1 MLYSKIERR
10 PAALDAAAQAVRL
23 DPLNSSYILR
33 LSLAYE
39 MERQYVKAYEWLKK
53 GLALIPAA
61 ERQPH
66 KARLARLA
74 DQAEDMKQNVF
85 RGDPFDI
92 LPLEVIIAV
101 MKFNLEDDLNSVIR
115 ASLVNRMWHNTL
127 VNNCPELWGNLP
139 LLWKELKD
147 KSFND
152 KREAFVKRSR
162 GNFHT
167 ITIVEMT
174 STGIGRIAWQ
184 YGKYFEN
191 AKQLRVNTKDNRA
204 LFRLVERFGNR
215 AAKVEH
221 LIVDGGNM
229 DHVGNRL
236 VDRPDTIS
244 CGLVAAESDKTLKT
258 MEIRNVD
265 FRETDPYVVLG
276 SAFFGRR
283 WAPEPKKHPAYPAL
297 KRLAVRDCI
306 FDITDATPARN
317 IGIQPR
323 ERFLS
328 CPLHQTL
335 RGAKDSLEHL
345 EVTVEFEQS
354 RTGME
359 QTTTTER
366 IEMTGLKDLTIPPSN
381 IRAVDIR
388 APNLERL
395 SVAMDDW
402 LSKQEYE
409 RRSADELLPLIPTI
423 ENSPITHDG
432 LSRLTTLEFE
442 CSTADTIAQ
451 LEPWLAGAHS
461 LTRLVIRGTCGTY
474 VPETQRL
481 APEHEYQVQ
490 HCLPLA
496 LSEHLDWT
504 PKLKE
509 LSVLK
514 CHFREEDFKTLVTA
528 RKESA
533 IAATLEL
540 LEWDKRPYT
549 RDIGAWLHEEVPV
562 FRHPGKHTTTPD
574 PTCCCSPE
582 PERILDAIT
591 MDAESVASDEP
602 APLSEKQDQTI
613 KLGLP

>member
-1 MLYSKIERR
+1 VLYSKSEQR
-10 PAALDAAAQAVRL
+10 PEALVAANQAVHL

-53 GLALIPAA
+53 GLAMIPAA

-66 KARLARLA
+66 KARLVRLA

-92 LPLEVIIAV
+92 LPLEVIIAI

-152 KREAFVKRSR
+152 KREAFIKRSR

-167 ITIVEMT
+167 ISIVEMT

-191 AKQLRVNTKDNRA
+191 VKQLRVNTKDNRA

-221 LIVDGGNM
+221 LLVDGGNM

-236 VDRPDTIS
+236 VDRPDTIY

-265 FRETDPYVVLG
+265 FRDTDPYVVLG

-297 KRLAVRDCI
+297 KRLTVKDCI

-354 RTGME
+354 RTGMA
-359 QTTTTER
+359 QTSTTER
-366 IEMTGLKDLTIPPSN
+366 IEMTGLKDLTIPPCN
-381 IRAVDIR
+381 IRAIDIR
-388 APNLERL
+388 APSVERF

-402 LSKQEYE
+402 ISKREYE

-423 ENSPITHDG
+423 EESPISYDV
-432 LSRLTTLEFE
+432 LSRLTTLE
-442 CSTADTIAQ
+442 CSTADTIPR
-451 LEPWLAGAHS
+451 LEPWLSGAHS
-461 LTRLVIRGTCGTY
+461 LTRLVIRGTFGTF
-474 VPETQRL
+474 VPEAQRL
-481 APEHEYQVQ
+481 APQRENQVQ
-490 HCLPLA
+490 TCLLSA
-496 LSEHLDWT
+496 LSEHLDWA
-504 PKLKE
+504 PKLTE
-509 LSVLK
+509 LSLVTCILPEAD
-514 CHFREEDFKTLVTA
+514 FRKLVTA
-528 RKESA
+528 RKESET
-533 IAATLEL
+533 AATLDL
-540 LEWDKRPYT
+540 LEWDDRNFS
-549 RDIGAWLHEEVPV
+549 RDLGAWLHSEVPK
-562 FRHPGKHTTTPD
+562 FRHPGKHGDNPD
-574 PTCCCSPE
+574 PTCRCSPE
-582 PERILDAIT
+582 PERAPEAIAI
-591 MDAESVASDEP
+591 DAESVASDEP
-602 APLSEKQDQTI
+602 TLSSQKQDQMI
-613 KLGLP
+613 KLGSP